1 MVAGATASGHTRCGI
16 VVIPTYTIAKSQET
30 SRQPDLLRVM
40 LRVPRAGPHY
50 VQQIYVRAPPIPY
63 TKSPT
68 EPDPTAKIRAA
79 RLPVQRRVAIVS

>member
-1 MVAGATASGHTRCGI
+1 MWCDCKWSHPMWYCGY
-16 VVIPTYTIAKSQET
+16 PNTYTIAKSQET

-50 VQQIYVRAPPIPY
+50 VQQIYVCAPPIPY